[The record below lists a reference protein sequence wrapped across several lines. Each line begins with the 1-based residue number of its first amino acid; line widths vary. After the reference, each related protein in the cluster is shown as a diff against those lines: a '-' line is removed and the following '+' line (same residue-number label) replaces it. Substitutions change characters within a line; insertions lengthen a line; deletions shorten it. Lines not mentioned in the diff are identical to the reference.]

1 VINFRYHVVSLTAV
15 FFALAIGL
23 VVGTAAL
30 NGPAADEL
38 HNQVNQISKD
48 NSVLRANVKTLTS
61 AANNQEQFVT
71 EVAPQLLADKL
82 TNRRVVV
89 VSMQGSSKLVGPL
102 LDNLKLAGAKV
113 TGQVE
118 IEDKFVDP
126 TNNSALIDLAEQ
138 SLNTATI
145 TGLPTNSI
153 GSETSS
159 ALLAALV
166 MDRTP
171 EVPAKARDQILAAYA
186 DKNYI
191 SITTPI
197 TGPAEAVLF
206 VAPAPFEDSNASQ
219 ENSYMVGIVAQFA
232 SAGPIVVGSN
242 GASGSGNVI
251 GAVVGDGAL
260 SKTVSTV
267 DNVEIVEGQVA
278 AVLALNEQLVYKR
291 TGHYGQSSS
300 ATSLLPKWPEE

>member
-48 NSVLRANVKTLTS
+48 NSQLRANVTS
-61 AANNQEQFVT
+61 LNKEVNNKEQFAT

-82 TNRRVVV
+82 TNRRVVI

-126 TNNSALIDLAEQ
+126 TNNTALIDLAEQ

-159 ALLAALV
+159 ALLAALL
-166 MDRTP
+166 MDRSTT
-171 EVPAKARDQILAAYA
+171 VSSKDRDQILAAFV
-186 DKNYI
+186 DQNYI
-191 SITTPI
+191 SLTTPV

-206 VAPAPFEDSNASQ
+206 VAPAPFEDSNSSQ
-219 ENSYMVGIVAQFA
+219 ENSYTLGIVAQFA
-232 SAGPIVVGSN
+232 SAGPIVIGAN

-251 GAVVGDGAL
+251 GAVIGDAAL
-260 SKTVSTV
+260 GKTVSTI
-267 DNVEIVEGQVA
+267 DNVETVEGQVA
-278 AVLALNEQLVYKR
+278 TVLALNEVLVFNR
-291 TGHYGQSSS
+291 SGHYGQASS
-300 ATSLLPKWPEE
+300 ATSLLPKWPVE